1 MRVRIQVIVESE
13 AGDPPVVQE
22 VITLERGPLRAEG
35 LGLTLAEAKGLLH
48 GVQEA
53 IGAQQAAEF
62 VAQHEG
68 CPDCGKARPRK
79 GRHEIVYR
87 TLFGKMRL
95 DSPRLY
101 ECPCRGPARTSVS
114 PLAERLPERTAPEL
128 AYLEAKFAALV
139 SYGLTVELLGEILPL
154 GAELNTTA
162 VRRQVRTVA
171 ERAEGELGAE
181 QPHFIVGC
189 QRDWDQLP
197 RPGPPLTAGL
207 DGGYVHARHPES
219 RTERC
224 FEVIAGK
231 VLKPEGESK
240 CFAFVPHIDT
250 KPKRR
255 LFEVLKAQGLQP
267 NQRVEFLTDGGDTVR
282 ALPRDLSPE
291 SEHWLDWFHITMR
304 ITVLGQMTRGLA
316 AEEAPSPAPSDAG
329 KERRD
334 GVEPEKPQDGAE
346 PESPL
351 ERLKWHLWHGNVY
364 RALQIIA
371 DLEGDLEAR
380 DEGSERAK
388 KLLKAVREFRH
399 YIEVNRSSIPNYGD
413 RYRHDEAI
421 SMSFVESTVNQ
432 VISKR
437 MVKKQQMRWTESGAH
452 RLLQVRTQ
460 VLNDDLRAT
469 FHRWYPGLKAAPE
482 PAEEEAA

>member
-22 VITLERGPLRAEG
+22 VAALERGPLQAEG
-35 LGLTLAEAKGLLH
+35 LGLTLAEAKGLLR

-53 IGAQQAAEF
+53 MVAQQAAEF
-62 VAQHEG
+62 VAQQEG

-87 TLFGKMRL
+87 TLFGKLRL

-101 ECPCRGPARTSVS
+101 ECPCRGPARASVS

-139 SYGLTVELLGEILPL
+139 SYGLTVDLLAEILPL

-181 QPHFIVGC
+181 QPRFIEGC

-197 RPGPPLTAGL
+197 RPDPPLTAGL

-219 RTERC
+219 RMERC

-240 CFAFVPHIDT
+240 CFAFVPHVDA

-282 ALPRDLSPE
+282 ELPRDLSPE

-316 AEEAPSPAPSDAG
+316 AEEAPSPAPGDAG
-329 KERRD
+329 EEQRD

-351 ERLKWHLWHGNVY
+351 ERLKWHLWHGNIY

-399 YIEVNRSSIPNYGD
+399 
-413 RYRHDEAI
+413 
-421 SMSFVESTVNQ
+421 
-432 VISKR
+432 
-437 MVKKQQMRWTESGAH
+437 
-452 RLLQVRTQ
+452 
-460 VLNDDLRAT
+460 
-469 FHRWYPGLKAAPE
+469 
-482 PAEEEAA
+482 

>member
-1 MRVRIQVIVESE
+1 MRVRIQVIVEAE
-13 AGDPPVVQE
+13 AGDPPVVRE
-22 VITLERGPLRAEG
+22 VATLERGPLQAEG
-35 LGLTLAEAKGLLH
+35 LGLTLAEAKGLLR

-53 IGAQQAAEF
+53 MVARQAAEF
-62 VAQHEG
+62 VAQHKS
-68 CPDCGKARPRK
+68 CPDCGQARPRK

-87 TLFGKMRL
+87 TLFGKLRL

-101 ECPCRGPARTSVS
+101 ECPCRGPAHASVS

-139 SYGLTVELLGEILPL
+139 SYGLTVDLLGEILSL

-171 ERAEGELGAE
+171 ERAEGEVGGGR
-181 QPHFIVGC
+181 PHFIERC
-189 QRDWDQLP
+189 QRERDEVQ
-197 RPGPPLTAGL
+197 RPHFTERSHPARHHPPPPDPPLTAGL

-240 CFAFVPHIDT
+240 CFAFVPRVET
-250 KPKRR
+250 KPKRL
-255 LFEVLKAQGLQP
+255 LFEVLKAQGLQA
-267 NQRVEFLTDGGDTVR
+267 NQGVVFLTDGGDTVR
-282 ALPRDLSPE
+282 ELPRDLSPE

-316 AEEAPSPAPSDAG
+316 AEEAPSPTPGDAG
-329 KERRD
+329 KEQQDGAEPEKPPD
-334 GVEPEKPQDGAE
+334 GVEPEK
-346 PESPL
+346 PL

-364 RALQIIA
+364 RALQIIG

-380 DEGSERAK
+380 DE
-388 KLLKAVREFRH
+388 V
-399 YIEVNRSSIPNYGD
+399 
-413 RYRHDEAI
+413 
-421 SMSFVESTVNQ
+421 
-432 VISKR
+432 
-437 MVKKQQMRWTESGAH
+437 
-452 RLLQVRTQ
+452 
-460 VLNDDLRAT
+460 
-469 FHRWYPGLKAAPE
+469 
-482 PAEEEAA
+482 